1 MSIKMLVDFHEDFKK
16 TIQTDAEIWRT
27 KDWENEKP
35 RETNIDI
42 GGTIYVRSLWT
53 AEIHV
58 RDSKWLCQPFTS
70 SQLYF
75 IFLQGKAKL
84 LQNVMT
90 EEDT

>member
-1 MSIKMLVDFHEDFKK
+1 MPYKNAFCQGKLLANTCKVDKIVYKKVHVMSIKMLVDFHEDFKK

-58 RDSKWLCQPFTS
+58 
-70 SQLYF
+70 
-75 IFLQGKAKL
+75 
-84 LQNVMT
+84 
-90 EEDT
+90 